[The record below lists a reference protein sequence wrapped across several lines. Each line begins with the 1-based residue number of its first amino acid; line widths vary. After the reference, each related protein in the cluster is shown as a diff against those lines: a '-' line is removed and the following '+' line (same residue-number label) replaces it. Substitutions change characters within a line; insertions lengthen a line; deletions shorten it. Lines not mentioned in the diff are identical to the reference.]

1 MKERISPRHSRAL
14 PPLRSERLLDQV
26 RERVRY
32 LHYSIRT
39 EQTYLHWIRAF
50 VRFHGVRHPAEMAAP
65 EVEAFLTW
73 LAAER
78 RVAASTHRQALSA
91 IVFLYEK
98 VLGLD
103 LPWLAGIGRPQA
115 PRRLPVV
122 LSHGE
127 VAAVLSSFA
136 SLEHRLFAELL
147 YGTGM
152 RLMEGLRLRV
162 KDIEFERRE
171 IIVREGKGSKDR
183 VTVLPENLIAPLQT
197 QLQIARTRHAQDLAA
212 GLGAVHMPDALAV
225 KYPKSARSWGWQ
237 YVFPSP
243 ILSTDPRSGER
254 RRHHVLEQS
263 IQRAVASAA
272 RRAGIA
278 KPVSPHVLRHSF
290 ATHLLQ
296 SGYDIRTVQE
306 LLGHRDVATTM
317 IYTHVLNK
325 GGRGIL
331 SPLDSL

>member
-1 MKERISPRHSRAL
+1 MFIQYLAAMKERISPRHSRAL

-39 EQTYLHWIRAF
+39 EQAYLHWIRAF

-127 VAAVLSSFA
+127 VAAVLSSFT
-136 SLEHRLFAELL
+136 SPEHRLFAELL

-162 KDIEFERRE
+162 KDIEFERRA
-171 IIVREGKGSKDR
+171 IVVREGKGAKDHAR
-183 VTVLPENLIAPLQT
+183 GATPPRPPPLSAREPRLPYLVLPCYRATPSST
-197 QLQIARTRHAQDLAA
+197 ARAT
-212 GLGAVHMPDALAV
+212 
-225 KYPKSARSWGWQ
+225 SAS
-237 YVFPSP
+237 
-243 ILSTDPRSGER
+243 
-254 RRHHVLEQS
+254 
-263 IQRAVASAA
+263 
-272 RRAGIA
+272 
-278 KPVSPHVLRHSF
+278 
-290 ATHLLQ
+290 
-296 SGYDIRTVQE
+296 
-306 LLGHRDVATTM
+306 
-317 IYTHVLNK
+317 
-325 GGRGIL
+325 
-331 SPLDSL
+331 